1 MNPDVIGGLTRPETL
16 RYILKHSWP
25 VLVSQWASM
34 SFGVL
39 DTVMNGH
46 ASPTDLAAMALAVT
60 VYITVYVGLM
70 GVMHAL
76 IPIQAQDFG
85 AGRLTEVGR
94 LWGQGVWVAMLISIP
109 GGLIMLYPDVW
120 LSFSGSVAPDVRE
133 RMAE

>member
-1 MNPDVIGGLTRPETL
+1 MNPGVIGGLTRPETL

-76 IPIQAQDFG
+76 FKPGRPSISTTQIPHCP
-85 AGRLTEVGR
+85 
-94 LWGQGVWVAMLISIP
+94 P
-109 GGLIMLYPDVW
+109 GGR
-120 LSFSGSVAPDVRE
+120 SG
-133 RMAE
+133 